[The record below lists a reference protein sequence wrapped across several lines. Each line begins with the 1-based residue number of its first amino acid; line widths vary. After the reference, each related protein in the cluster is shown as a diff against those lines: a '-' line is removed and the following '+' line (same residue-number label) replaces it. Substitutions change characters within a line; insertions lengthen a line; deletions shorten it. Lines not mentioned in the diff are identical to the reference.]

1 MADVNGISSQQNKM
15 GAPSPLNNSIGRYGT
30 IFMVVST
37 LVAFCVL
44 GVELVN
50 ILFFD
55 PYEDEY
61 FLFRSA
67 GILADTDISTLT
79 YIMFGSLFVLLMMG
93 LPLAFVTGGLG
104 VVFVYLVGDQIMLN
118 IIPSRIFPMMTN
130 SDLAAIPLFIF
141 MASMLERAGLIE
153 EMFDVVYKWMGGLNG
168 GLAAATILASTI
180 LAAMVGVI
188 GAAVV
193 TMGII
198 ALPAMLKR
206 NYDPE
211 IALGSIM
218 AGGTLGILIP
228 PSILAI
234 LYAVVAQQ
242 SVGELYLGALAP
254 GLLLSGL
261 YIGYVLL
268 RSYLNPDLGR
278 AIPENERLSLS
289 EKLRLLLKLVA
300 PLSLIVVVLGL
311 LFAGIATPVEA
322 AGIGSFGAIIV
333 AIMHGRFDLIALREA
348 SVTTVK
354 ASAMVLWIIFGAS
367 IFVGFYILQG
377 GQAFINDAIL
387 GSGLS
392 PYGILF
398 VMMVLLVIL
407 GMFLDWVGILLLAV
421 PIFVPII
428 KSLTFDG
435 LFGFPAVE
443 GDKVALWFGVLYLI
457 NMQMSFLSPPFG
469 YALFYIKGVAPKEI
483 SMATIFRSSLAFLAL
498 QVVGLVLCI
507 LFPAIVTWLPEL
519 VYG

>member
-1 MADVNGISSQQNKM
+1 MNSQAVSPRGKSSDFWTWVLYITS
-15 GAPSPLNNSIGRYGT
+15 A
-30 IFMVVST
+30 VT
-37 LVAFCVL
+37 LFIV
-44 GVELVN
+44 GVELIN
-50 ILFFD
+50 ILFYD
-55 PYEDEY
+55 PYGDDY
-61 FLFRSA
+61 FLFRTA
-67 GILADTDISTLT
+67 GILSDTHISTLT
-79 YIMFGSLFVLLMMG
+79 WFMFGSLFIFLMLG

-104 VVFVYLVGDQIMLN
+104 VVFIYLIGDQTMLN
-118 IIPSRIFPMMTN
+118 IIPTRIFPMMTN

-206 NYDPE
+206 NYNHE

-242 SVGELYLGALAP
+242 SVGELYLGSIIP
-254 GLLLSGL
+254 GLLLSSM
-261 YIGYVLL
+261 YMGYVLI
-268 RSYLNPDLGR
+268 RTRLNPELGR
-278 AIPENERLSLS
+278 AIPVEERIGMAK
-289 EKLRLLLKLVA
+289 KLALLKGLAAPLLL
-300 PLSLIVVVLGL
+300 VVLVLGL

-322 AGIGSFGAIIV
+322 AGIGSFGAILV
-333 AIMHGRFDLIALREA
+333 AAMHKRFNLLALREA

-377 GQAFINDAIL
+377 GQEFITETLL
-387 GSGLS
+387 GTGLS
-392 PYGILF
+392 SYGILF
-398 VMMVLLVIL
+398 VMMALLVIL

-428 KSLTFDG
+428 KSLSFDG
-435 LFGFPAVE
+435 LFGLPPVSS
-443 GDKVALWFGVLYLI
+443 DHVALWFGVLYLV
-457 NMQMSFLSPPFG
+457 NMQMSFISPPFG
-469 YALFYIKGVAPKEI
+469 YALFYIRGVCPPEI
-483 SMATIFRSSLAFLAL
+483 SMATIFRSSLVFLAL
-498 QVVGLVLCI
+498 QTLGLALVI
-507 LFPAIVTWLPEL
+507 LFPALATWLPSL
-519 VYG
+519 AYGN

>member
-1 MADVNGISSQQNKM
+1 MTAATQSMSMNARFWTWAMYLMTAAAV
-15 GAPSPLNNSIGRYGT
+15 
-30 IFMVVST
+30 FVV
-37 LVAFCVL
+37 
-44 GVELVN
+44 GVEIIN
-50 ILFFD
+50 ILFYD
-55 PYEDEY
+55 PWGDEV

-67 GILADTDISTLT
+67 GILADVDIATLT
-79 YIMFGSLFVLLMMG
+79 WIMFGSLLVLLMMG

-104 VVFVYLVGDQIMLN
+104 VVFIYLIGDQLMLN

-141 MASMLERAGLIE
+141 MAAMLERAGLIE

-198 ALPAMLKR
+198 ALPAMLR
-206 NYDPE
+206 RHYDQK

-242 SVGELYLGALAP
+242 SVGELYLGSVLP
-254 GLLLSGL
+254 GLMLSGL
-261 YIGYVLL
+261 YIAYVLF
-268 RSYLNPDLGR
+268 RSWKNPKLGP
-278 AIPENERLSLS
+278 ALPVEERVGMA
-289 EKLRLLLKLVA
+289 EKLRLLSRLAA
-300 PLSLIVVVLGL
+300 PLVLVFLVLGL
-311 LFAGIATPVEA
+311 LFGGIATPVEA

-333 AIMHGRFDLIALREA
+333 AIMHRRFDIIALKEA

-377 GQAFINDAIL
+377 GQAFITETLL
-387 GSGLS
+387 GTGLS
-392 PYGILF
+392 SYGILF
-398 VMMVLLVIL
+398 LMMVLLVVL

-421 PIFVPII
+421 PIFIPII

-435 LFGFPAVE
+435 LFGMPGVDA
-443 GDKVALWFGVLYLI
+443 DKVALWFGVLYLV

-469 YALFYIKGVAPKEI
+469 YALFYIRGVCPPEI
-483 SMATIFRSSLAFLAL
+483 SMATIFRSALIFLAL
-498 QVVGLVLCI
+498 QTLGLFLVLV
-507 LFPAIVTWLPEL
+507 FPALATWLPSL

>member
-1 MADVNGISSQQNKM
+1 MN
-15 GAPSPLNNSIGRYGT
+15 T
-30 IFMVVST
+30 VVANQTPPTKGQSGKYWT
-37 LVAFCVL
+37 WLMILATVGMTFAVL
-44 GVELVN
+44 VELIN
-50 ILFFD
+50 IIFYD

-61 FLFRSA
+61 FLFRTA
-67 GILADTDISTLT
+67 GILEDTDIANLT
-79 YIMFGSLFVLLMMG
+79 WLMFGTLLVALMMG

-104 VVFVYLVGDQIMLN
+104 VVFIYLVGDQTMLN

-198 ALPAMLKR
+198 ALPAMLRR
-206 NYDPE
+206 NYNHE

-242 SVGELYLGALAP
+242 SVGELYLGSIVP
-254 GLLLSGL
+254 GVMLSSM
-261 YIGYVLL
+261 YIGYVLFRAWL
-268 RSYLNPDLGR
+268 KPEMGP
-278 AIPENERLSLS
+278 AIPSEERLGLL
-289 EKLRLLLKLVA
+289 EKILLLRQLIA
-300 PLSLIVVVLGL
+300 PLILVFTVLGL
-311 LFAGIATPVEA
+311 LFGGIATPVEA

-333 AIMHGRFDLIALREA
+333 SMMHKRFSLTVLQEA
-348 SVTTVK
+348 SVTTAK

-367 IFVGFYILQG
+367 VFVGFYILQG
-377 GQAFINDAIL
+377 GQTFITETIL
-387 GSGLS
+387 GTGLS

-398 VMMVLLVIL
+398 LMMILLVVL

-435 LFGFPAVE
+435 LFGLPPVP
-443 GDKVALWFGVLYLI
+443 GDKVALWFGVLYLV
-457 NMQMSFLSPPFG
+457 NMQMSFISPPFG
-469 YALFYIKGVAPKEI
+469 YALFYLRGVCPPEI
-483 SMATIFRSSLAFLAL
+483 SMATIFRSSLIFLAL
-498 QVVGLVLCI
+498 QTFGLMACV
-507 LFPAIVTWLPEL
+507 LFPNLVTWLPSL
-519 VYG
+519 VYGP

>member
-1 MADVNGISSQQNKM
+1 MTNSQALTTNRKGDFWTWVM
-15 GAPSPLNNSIGRYGT
+15 IATTLLIT
-30 IFMVVST
+30 FIVS
-37 LVAFCVL
+37 
-44 GVELVN
+44 VEIIN

-55 PYEDEY
+55 PYDPKSY
-61 FLFRSA
+61 FLFRTA
-67 GILADTDISTLT
+67 GSLAGADIATLT
-79 YIMFGSLFVLLMMG
+79 WIMFGTLMVFLMLG

-104 VVFVYLVGDQIMLN
+104 VVFIYLIGDQTMLN

-206 NYDPE
+206 NYNHE

-242 SVGELYLGALAP
+242 SVGELYLGSIIP
-254 GLLLSGL
+254 GLMLSGM
-261 YIGYVLL
+261 YMAYVLI
-268 RSYLNPDLGR
+268 RARLNPALGP
-278 AIPENERLSLS
+278 AMPKEEHISMK
-289 EKLRLLLKLVA
+289 EKIRLLGNLAA
-300 PLSLIVVVLGL
+300 PLVLVFLVLGL
-311 LFAGIATPVEA
+311 LFGGVATPVEA

-333 AIMHGRFDLIALREA
+333 AMMHKRFNLIALREA
-348 SVTTVK
+348 SVSTVK

-377 GQAFINDAIL
+377 GQTFITNALL
-387 GSGLS
+387 GTGLS
-392 PYGILF
+392 SYGIL
-398 VMMVLLVIL
+398 VLMMFLLVIL

-435 LFGFPAVE
+435 LLGLPGVSA
-443 GDKVALWFGVLYLI
+443 DHVALWFGVLYLV
-457 NMQMSFLSPPFG
+457 NMQMSFISPPFG
-469 YALFYIKGVAPKEI
+469 YALFYLRGVCPPEI
-483 SMATIFRSSLAFLAL
+483 SMATIFRSSLVFLAL
-498 QVVGLVLCI
+498 QTFGLLLVIFIPGL
-507 LFPAIVTWLPEL
+507 ATWLPDL
-519 VYG
+519 VYGK

>member
-1 MADVNGISSQQNKM
+1 MTQN
-15 GAPSPLNNSIGRYGT
+15 ALNSGG
-30 IFMVVST
+30 VST
-37 LVAFCVL
+37 RGNGPLGQVASWGLIAAAVIVALVTA
-44 GVELVN
+44 VELIN
-50 ILFFD
+50 ILFYD
-55 PYEDEY
+55 PYGEEY

-67 GILADTDISTLT
+67 GSLAAVDIATLT
-79 YIMFGSLFVLLMMG
+79 WLMFGSLFVLLMMG

-104 VVFVYLVGDQIMLN
+104 VVFIYLVGDQAMLN

-141 MASMLERAGLIE
+141 MAAMLERAGLIE

-168 GLAAATILASTI
+168 GLAAATILASTL

-206 NYDPE
+206 RYDQQ

-242 SVGELYLGALAP
+242 SVGELYLGSVIP
-254 GLLLSGL
+254 GLLLSGM
-261 YIGYVLL
+261 YIAYVLM
-268 RSYLNPDLGR
+268 RSWLNPTLGPALPTEERIDLRGKL
-278 AIPENERLSLS
+278 ALVPRLIAPVI
-289 EKLRLLLKLVA
+289 LVF
-300 PLSLIVVVLGL
+300 LVLGL
-311 LFAGIATPVEA
+311 LFGGIATPVEA
-322 AGIGSFGAIIV
+322 AGIGSFGAILV
-333 AIMHGRFDLIALREA
+333 AMLHRRFNLLALKEA

-354 ASAMVLWIIFGAS
+354 ASTMVLWIIFGAS

-377 GQAFINDAIL
+377 GQSFITETIL
-387 GSGLS
+387 GTGLS

-398 VMMVLLVIL
+398 IMMVLLVIL

-428 KSLTFDG
+428 RSLSFDG
-435 LFGFPAVE
+435 LFGLPPVP
-443 GDKVALWFGVLYLI
+443 GDDVVLWFGVLYLV

-469 YALFYIKGVAPKEI
+469 YALFYLRGVCPPEI
-483 SMATIFRSSLAFLAL
+483 SMATIFRSSLIFLAL
-498 QVVGLVLCI
+498 QAVGLVLCV
-507 LFPAIVTWLPEL
+507 LFPGLITLLPDL